1 MITFFKSID
10 NFTSIARE
18 NNYKNAMKILTKNK
32 KAYVD
37 YEISA
42 DYVAGI
48 VLA

>member
-1 MITFFKSID
+1 MNID

-18 NNYKNAMKILTKNK
+18 NVYKTLMKILTKNK
-32 KAYVD
+32 RAYFD

-42 DYVAGI
+42 DYLAGI